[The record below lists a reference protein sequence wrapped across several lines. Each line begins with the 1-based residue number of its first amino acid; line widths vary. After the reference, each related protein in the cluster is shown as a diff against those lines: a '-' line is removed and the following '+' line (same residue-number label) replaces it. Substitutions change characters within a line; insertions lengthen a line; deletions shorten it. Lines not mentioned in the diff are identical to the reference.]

1 MSNFRSKSVDDAL
14 ESDKLSSKNTL
25 LVICGSQLS
34 WKGEI
39 ECLKTLKDFT
49 RNVLKMT
56 GRWKSPSSEV
66 KAFYNSNEELV
77 FKWQGLKRKK
87 IEKVKDRN
95 NELLKNLK
103 SHACDENEVN
113 NGKIFNDH
121 VLYEAMSLPLPSRT
135 CSECGVDETHP
146 DHTEMECKLK
156 EVVSRLSKLEEKTMN
171 EKKAESVLIESN
183 KIMAAEIESL
193 KATVAKLQE
202 ENDAIKNLL
211 DVKQSEWIETKSK
224 RKTSKPKNSRNA
236 NNVNCKSL

>member
-1 MSNFRSKSVDDAL
+1 MATSQTISSSSCLSNSRSKSADDAL
-14 ESDKLSSKNTL
+14 ESGKLSSKNNHL
-25 LVICGSQLS
+25 IICGSQLS
-34 WKGEI
+34 WKGDI
-39 ECLKTLKDFT
+39 EGLKDFT

-56 GRWKSPSSEV
+56 GRWKSPGGEV
-66 KAFYNSNEELV
+66 KAFYSSHEELI

-87 IEKVKDRN
+87 IEIVKDRN

-113 NGKIFNDH
+113 NGKVFNDH

-135 CSECGVDETHP
+135 CSECGVDESHP

-156 EVVSRLSKLEEKTMN
+156 EVLSRLSKLEEKTIN

-193 KATVAKLQE
+193 KALWPIYE
-202 ENDAIKNLL
+202 
-211 DVKQSEWIETKSK
+211 K
-224 RKTSKPKNSRNA
+224 RTTQLGT
-236 NNVNCKSL
+236 C